1 MKIVKIIIGLMILV
15 FLCSCGINHS
25 NDNVTNQYS
34 SKEPLKEDYKFAKDI
49 ALKVID
55 YLDKENIED
64 FKELLSDSIIT
75 QDDLDEQIEV
85 LFNFCENGN
94 VTSKDITTEYGASHY
109 EYNHYSFKS
118 VKVTIEDA
126 IVLDDEC
133 YNIDFYY
140 VLTDEDNKRNI
151 GLSKLLI
158 RDETGSI
165 IFRFFENPKY

>member
-1 MKIVKIIIGLMILV
+1 
-15 FLCSCGINHS
+15 
-25 NDNVTNQYS
+25 VT
-34 SKEPLKEDYKFAKDI
+34 
-49 ALKVID
+49 D
-55 YLDKENIED
+55 YLDEENIKD
-64 FKELLSDSIIT
+64 FKELLSESIIV

-94 VTSKDITTEYGASHY
+94 VTYKDITTELGATHY

-126 IVLDDEC
+126 IVLDDGC
-133 YNIDFYY
+133 YNIDFFY

-158 RDETGSI
+158 RDETGSNI
-165 IFRFFENPKY
+165 LRFFENPKY